1 MNEAQILF
9 QKHCEDVNKT
19 YRAVEIRD
27 LRKNHSYSIN
37 LSLSKILE
45 SFLTSCSPSFKEKEK
60 NVWEIQKGTIFFT
73 CKFE

>member
-1 MNEAQILF
+1 MVYGIRRNYEMNEAQILF

-60 NVWEIQKGTIFFT
+60 NV
-73 CKFE
+73 

>member
-1 MNEAQILF
+1 MNEAEILF

-27 LRKNHSYSIN
+27 VRKNHFYSIN

-45 SFLTSCSPSFKEKEK
+45 SFLTSDLMQSLF
-60 NVWEIQKGTIFFT
+60 
-73 CKFE
+73 